1 MVIKHLQ
8 NIDPKSWLAWWLQHP
23 NFWWRYLKIRHVGCS
38 RTAPAEFPYTAPECC
53 QGFRGEA
60 FLSHGLHECELSSDI
75 KITLLYQI
83 SYTCLIHVSLMCV
96 GISRYILLWS
106 MIVVDFVCL
115 YQNLS
120 SLFENG
126 MDLVWGRNLWLAEV
140 SSDVSLQTVSML
152 PPLEQVEIL
161 RWAFQRP
168 YYVYYVSTLLS
179 MYILPHN
186 LVAGDLYIHHTTV
199 SPSAGCWVSAPICL
213 AITSTHWANWAAQST
228 KPTRCFRKI
237 RMQPCTALHSLVLW
251 GLLWQPCLKKKTFF
265 SALFCSW
272 KAKKGLEGTGW
283 APTRLGCQPPPKK
296 GSVAANAE
304 RCFWN
309 TYRIVHRI
317 LGTEICSPNLTH

>member
-1 MVIKHLQ
+1 MVVSTSELLVKIFK
-8 NIDPKSWLAWWLQHP
+8 NPKCWLLENCPGWVSIHGAGVL
-23 NFWWRYLKIRHVGCS
+23 S
-38 RTAPAEFPYTAPECC
+38 
-53 QGFRGEA
+53 GFQRWSIS
-60 FLSHGLHECELSSDI
+60 LPRPPWVRVTELSSDI

-251 GLLWQPCLKKKTFF
+251 GLLWQPCYKKGPFF
-265 SALFCSW
+265 QRPFLLM
-272 KAKKGLEGTGW
+272 KGKKKGLEGTGW